1 MFNTDDILTLA
12 KAGFTSDQIIALGS
26 IQTPQQAGAVSG
38 MPATNAAPAPSQ
50 NQVQMQQPVQLQQPI
65 QMQQPVQTPALYPQ
79 YPQYPQPE
87 PQNVPQIA
95 NDPANAAF
103 QKLFD
108 EMRGVKSAIQNSNIA
123 NSSIQPKIETPD
135 DVLAS
140 IIQPTNKNNEGGQN

>member
-12 KAGFTSDQIIALGS
+12 KAGFTSEQIIALGS
-26 IQTPQQAGAVSG
+26 IQTPHQAGAVSG

-50 NQVQMQQPVQLQQPI
+50 NQVQIQQPV
-65 QMQQPVQTPALYPQ
+65 QMQQPVQNPALYPQ

-87 PQNVPQIA
+87 QQNVPQIA

-140 IIQPTNKNNEGGQN
+140 IIQPTNKIMKEDKINGCK

>member
-12 KAGFTSDQIIALGS
+12 KAGFTSEQIIALGS
-26 IQTPQQAGAVSG
+26 IQTPHQAGAVNS
-38 MPATNAAPAPSQ
+38 MPATNTAPAPSQ
-50 NQVQMQQPVQLQQPI
+50 NQVQMQPV
-65 QMQQPVQTPALYPQ
+65 QMQQPVQMPALYPQ
-79 YPQYPQPE
+79 YPQIPQ
-87 PQNVPQIA
+87 QNITPTPQIA

-123 NSSIQPKIETPD
+123 NSTIQTKVETPD